1 MNSLNDVEAIAA
13 EMDAEIRALPV
24 RNTPG
29 VRAIRRKYSRA
40 LKGTDATLVLGVAR
54 ELIGRY
60 GYRGVAYELV
70 LFRHVLCVWQ

>member
-1 MNSLNDVEAIAA
+1 MNSLSDAEAIAA

-40 LKGTDATLVLGVAR
+40 LKGADATLVLGVAR
-54 ELIGRY
+54 ELVERH
-60 GYRGVAYELV
+60 GYRGVANELV